1 MKIKGSIIFVFVV
14 FMQNGGHSLSE
25 KKGNIVMKKNG
36 KTAQIY
42 WSKDDYL
49 EINDYCQERYMLF
62 LNQWLKYGVE
72 FIESLKD
79 SGVMQI
85 SKLRR
90 QAYIGMMR

>member
-1 MKIKGSIIFVFVV
+1 MKIKGSIIFAFVV

-42 WSKDDYL
+42 WSKEDYL
-49 EINDYCQERYMLF
+49 EINDYCEERYILF

-85 SKLRR
+85 SRLRG
-90 QAYIGMMR
+90 QAYMGMMR

>member
-1 MKIKGSIIFVFVV
+1 
-14 FMQNGGHSLSE
+14 
-25 KKGNIVMKKNG
+25 MKKNG

-42 WSKDDYL
+42 WSKEDYL

-85 SKLRR
+85 SKLRG
-90 QAYIGMMR
+90 QAYMGMMR